1 MIVKWRTGGFRE
13 LIARVECVR
22 ETSKTVVVTDVSVW
36 GGTKRERKALKHSDS
51 WQYHDTWAD
60 AKAYLVTCARR
71 EVDAYKERLHSARS
85 RLSQIESLKEPV
97 EQAQEAAR

>member
-1 MIVKWRTGGFRE
+1 MIVKWRTGGWAKE
-13 LIARVECVR
+13 KIERVECLH
-22 ETSKTVVVTDVSVW
+22 ETERTVIVAERWRSA
-36 GGTKRERKALKHSDS
+36 KQRKALKYSDS
-51 WQYHDTWAD
+51 EQYHDTWAD

-85 RLSQIESLKEPV
+85 RLGQIESLKEPV